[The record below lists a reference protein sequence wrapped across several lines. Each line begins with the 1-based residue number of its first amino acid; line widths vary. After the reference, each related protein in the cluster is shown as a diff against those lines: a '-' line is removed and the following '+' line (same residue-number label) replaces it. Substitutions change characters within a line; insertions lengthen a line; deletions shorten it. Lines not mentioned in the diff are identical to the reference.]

1 MKKFFF
7 FQSNPNA
14 TLTFVVVLIFLAV
27 SCSKQTATAQTST
40 SSKTNTQIAKT
51 PSAAANQSTTGSNTI
66 SPEEHK
72 VRTIIAKL
80 SPRAQKEISINESN
94 IKEFISDL
102 KNLLAVDK
110 SFTMGGDITLLYLA
124 DKTHYLPEGYAP
136 RQIIPLTKGNDYN
149 INRNDLSLRKDAYDA
164 LVKMA
169 VAARADGV
177 TLLASSSYR
186 SYEYQITVY
195 NKWVQL
201 EGQAEADRISA
212 RPGTSQ
218 HQLGTVIDF
227 GSIDNTFAE
236 TRAGKWMEQHASEY
250 GWSLSFPNGY
260 EDVTGYDWES
270 WHFRFIGT
278 EACKFQ
284 KKYFNNIQQFMLEF
298 VNEWR
303 K

>member
-7 FQSNPNA
+7 FQSNPRA
-14 TLTFVVVLIFLAV
+14 TLTFVTVLIFLAV
-27 SCSKQTATAQTST
+27 SCSKQPATAQTST
-40 SSKTNTQIAKT
+40 ANQANTQIAKA
-51 PSAAANQSTTGSNTI
+51 PSVTATNTI

-72 VRTIIAKL
+72 VRNIIAKL
-80 SPRAQKEISINESN
+80 SPRAKKEIAINESN

-102 KNLLAVDK
+102 KNVLAVDK
-110 SFTMGGDITLLYLA
+110 SFTTGGDITLLYLA

-278 EACKFQ
+278 EACNFQ

-298 VNEWR
+298 INEWR
-303 K
+303 KI